1 MHPCLE
7 KYSNQFPIQH
17 SFLSSVY
24 RVSVL
29 SISHQTSI
37 CWHDLPL
44 FDVTSLAT
52 LSRNNLMNW
61 KKASTTI
68 GILQFGPN
76 SFEAL

>member
-52 LSRNNLMNW
+52 LSRNN
-61 KKASTTI
+61 
-68 GILQFGPN
+68 PN
-76 SFEAL
+76 ELEESLNNYWYFAIWPKLI